1 LSETVHNI
9 KLNFEATGIDSSIRN
24 TQRLLYTMNSLRIVV
39 RDLQDLMAKP
49 TLENVMF
56 LAIQLT
62 QLYSQLYRLINA
74 TNRGMGVSAGLGVGR
89 GLSKAASAY
98 MGSTWSTPAGDPSFG
113 ISAGTAAGGARL
125 GLFSLIGAMATAH
138 PMAAAIVVGTTVVL
152 GLMIN
157 NRRQEDSYYND
168 QVKQRE
174 DARTLGYDI

>member
-9 KLNFEATGIDSSIRN
+9 KVNFEATGIDSSIRN

-39 RDLQDLMAKP
+39 RDLQDVMAKP

-74 TNRGMGVSAGLGVGR
+74 TNREMGVSAGLGVGR

-98 MGSTWSTPAGDPSFG
+98 MGPTWSTATGDPSFG
-113 ISAGTAAGGARL
+113 ISAATAAGGAKI
-125 GLFSLIGAMATAH
+125 GLFSRIGL
-138 PMAAAIVVGTTVVL
+138 MAAANPVGATVVIAGTVL
-152 GLMIN
+152 FGLAISSRMQSDLRIDWMN
-157 NRRQEDSYYND
+157 
-168 QVKQRE
+168 KQRE
-174 DARTLGYDI
+174 TARAQGYEI